1 MSGNLEKVKAF
12 VEAHPERLNEV
23 TFQPQKGRRR
33 TLKELTFCWM
43 LSVGKWLI
51 RHPLVL
57 FQRDREA
64 IKKKKKEK
72 RGTHQSG
79 DAFSM

>member
-1 MSGNLEKVKAF
+1 MANPWKHEQYYAMIGNLEKVKAF

-43 LSVGKWLI
+43 LSVGK
-51 RHPLVL
+51 
-57 FQRDREA
+57 
-64 IKKKKKEK
+64 
-72 RGTHQSG
+72 
-79 DAFSM
+79 